1 MRTGDD
7 GWPLVPEVWLRS
19 HHARV
24 TACVSEVCGDG
35 GPCAPVRRRTG
46 IEPAQRF
53 RFPGLPLSLGVTITN
68 LGFWL
73 MGRIALGR

>member
-1 MRTGDD
+1 MHNGDD
-7 GWPLVPEVWLRS
+7 GSPLAHDVWLRS

-24 TACVSEVCGDG
+24 TACVSEVRGDG
-35 GPCAPVRRRTG
+35 GPRAPVRGRTG

-53 RFPGLPLSLGVTITN
+53 RFLGLPLSLRVTITN